1 MDKKDHCPV
10 CQETQHHLLYPVAN
24 GELVTC
30 QSCRLTFFTPRPSI
44 EDLAAFYNTEEYR
57 DTYKASVMADLTF
70 AQTRYRH
77 LHNVIVQ
84 HHPSLL
90 ELSSKHLLDI
100 GCGRGDLLQ
109 IAAQSG
115 WNVSGIEISPLAVQQ
130 ANQLLKEVRVQVG
143 DLESLD
149 LADNSYSLI
158 TSYHVIEHLLEPV
171 KHLTKIRQLV
181 QPGGIVFI
189 ETPNLASLGAK
200 VRGKR
205 WSHIIP
211 PEHINYFTP
220 DSLRYTLCQA
230 GFQKYIVFTSAP
242 PIIESIEKWH
252 PVAQAIATKIYGIA
266 PSFNLGA
273 ALQAVAFKE

>member
-1 MDKKDHCPV
+1 MDTTEHCPV
-10 CQETQHHLLYPVAN
+10 CKGTRHRLLYPVAN

-30 QSCRLTFFTPRPSI
+30 QFCRLTFFAPRPSI
-44 EDLAAFYNTEEYR
+44 EDLAALYNTDEYR
-57 DTYKASVMADLTF
+57 DGYKASVMADLLF
-70 AQTRYRH
+70 AQARYQH
-77 LHNVIVQ
+77 LYHVITQ
-84 HHPSLL
+84 YHPSLL
-90 ELSSKHLLDI
+90 ALSPKRLLDI

-115 WNVSGIEISPLAVQQ
+115 WEVSGIEISPLAVQQ
-130 ANQLLKEVRVQVG
+130 ANQLLKENRVQAG
-143 DLESLD
+143 DLET
-149 LADNSYSLI
+149 LALASNAYTLI
-158 TSYHVIEHLLEPV
+158 TSYHVIEHLLDPV
-171 KHLTKIRQLV
+171 THLAKIRQLL

-220 DSLRYTLCQA
+220 DSLRYTLSQA

-252 PVAQAIATKIYGIA
+252 PVAQAIAKKIYGIA
-266 PSFNLGA
+266 PMFHLGA